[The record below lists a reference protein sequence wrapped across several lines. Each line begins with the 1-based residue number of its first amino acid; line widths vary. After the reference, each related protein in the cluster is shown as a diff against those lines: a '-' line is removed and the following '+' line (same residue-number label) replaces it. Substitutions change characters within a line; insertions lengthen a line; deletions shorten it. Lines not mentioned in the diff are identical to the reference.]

1 MQKGNFPKYFLCS
14 EINSKF
20 EFSGEEIFLI
30 WQNWGFSSM
39 ETVSADH
46 SMVVRLDPVTY
57 KFMEGRGD
65 LVSGL
70 AQIDD

>member
-1 MQKGNFPKYFLCS
+1 M
-14 EINSKF
+14 
-20 EFSGEEIFLI
+20 I

-70 AQIDD
+70 TQKHEAYLFLGKVEIEKVN